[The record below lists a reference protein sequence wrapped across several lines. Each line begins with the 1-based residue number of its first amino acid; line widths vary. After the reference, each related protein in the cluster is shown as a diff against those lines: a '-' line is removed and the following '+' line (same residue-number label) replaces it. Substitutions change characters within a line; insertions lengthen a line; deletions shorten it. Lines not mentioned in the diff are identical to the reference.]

1 MKVDMHMHSTVSDGS
16 FSIPELIE
24 RAEKNG
30 LDAIIITDHDTLSHA
45 GQIPEH
51 TAVRTEAGIE
61 ISSFDYEKNMRVHL
75 LGYNIRHPEYITK
88 FVQPTLEA
96 RHENSLKQIS
106 ILNAHGYRIDI
117 SDVHRADGKYIYK
130 QHIMEYLVRHEQV
143 PELFGDFYYNI
154 FKNNGKNDGICHF
167 DIHYPAPLTALRAI
181 KEAGGLAVLAH
192 SGQQQ
197 NFCLIPELAENGL
210 DGLELNHHSH
220 SEQDRSTIRSY
231 AEKYSLFMT
240 GGSDFHGVY
249 EPYQVDVGD
258 FTADESGIEA
268 ILNGNSI

>member
-24 RAEKNG
+24 RAKKNG

-45 GQIPEH
+45 EQIPEH
-51 TAVRTEAGIE
+51 PAVRTEAGIE
-61 ISSFDYEKNMRVHL
+61 ISAFDYEKNMRVHL
-75 LGYNIRHPEYITK
+75 LGYNIQHPEYITK
-88 FVQPTLEA
+88 FIQPTLEA

-106 ILNAHGYRIDI
+106 ILNAHGYKIDVN
-117 SDVHRADGKYIYK
+117 DVHKADSKYIYK
-130 QHIMEYLVRHEQV
+130 QHIMEYLVRHKQAS
-143 PELFGDFYYNI
+143 ELFGEFYYNT
-154 FKNNGKNDGICHF
+154 FKNNGICHF
-167 DIHYPAPLTALRAI
+167 DIHYIAPLAALRAI
-181 KEAGGLAVLAH
+181 KEAGGLSVLAH

-210 DGLELNHHSH
+210 DGLELHHHSH
-220 SEQDRSTIRSY
+220 SEQDRINIRSY

-240 GGSDFHGVY
+240 GGSDFHGDY
-249 EPYQVDVGD
+249 EPHQVDVGD

-268 ILNGNSI
+268 ILKGNRI

>member
-1 MKVDMHMHSTVSDGS
+1 MKADMHIHSTVSDGS
-16 FSIPELIE
+16 LSIKELIE
-24 RAEKNG
+24 RAKKNG

-51 TAVRTEAGIE
+51 PAVRTEAGIE
-61 ISSFDYEKNMRVHL
+61 ISAFNYEKNMRVHL
-75 LGYNIRHPEYITK
+75 LGYNIKRPEYVTK
-88 FVQPTLEA
+88 VVQPTLEA
-96 RHENSLKQIS
+96 RHENSLRQIS
-106 ILNAHGYRIDI
+106 ILNAHGYMIDVN
-117 SDVHRADGKYIYK
+117 DVHKADGKYIYK

-143 PELFGDFYYNI
+143 PKLFGDFYYNT
-154 FKNNGKNDGICHF
+154 FKNNGICHF
-167 DIHYPAPLTALRAI
+167 DIQYIPPLTALRAI

-210 DGLELNHHSH
+210 DGLELHHHSNSAH
-220 SEQDRSTIRSY
+220 DRVIIRSY
-231 AEKYSLFMT
+231 AKKYSLFLT

-258 FTADESGIEA
+258 FTADESGVEA
-268 ILNGNSI
+268 ILKGDFI